1 MEKEPQLDTLQTNLL
16 VCECADLMTNDGFSL
31 LHPFS
36 FSRATLKKNHKSIF
50 ATVFILFVLF
60 HSISLPPLSLFPV
73 QYAKGHFDHLS
84 HYNGG
89 GFGISDK
96 YYVNQQLD
104 PTYTKPNELSHV
116 MFSIQ
121 DNAGRDVHD
130 IVAMVEIYSLSGER
144 VSVFPWTHLEIG
156 DFGVP
161 FVFPKAGSY
170 QIVLSVLN
178 SDVGS
183 SQIINT
189 VPPARSILGDV
200 TGCNCERGVFNVSI
214 TQNFG
219 TIFVMVIYVSIL
231 LAISVLGAALI
242 WIFWSRRN
250 KKAFN
255 PLSNNDFIK
264 YSVLFLAFGASVVH
278 LAVAPGH
285 AGLRL
290 EYSIFLITA
299 SAVQLAYGISYVLLI
314 FSEDTDVKIRKY
326 DKMLVTKKY
335 YKKSLKL
342 NLIGLM
348 GSLFLI
354 FLYLYAVTFPP
365 PLSPNPHP
373 EDVDIAGIAD
383 KSLEVIL
390 VIGILFLMRYEKRRY
405 LYSIK
410 SSSFKKV

>member
-1 MEKEPQLDTLQTNLL
+1 VEKEPQLNTLQKNLPI
-16 VCECADLMTNDGFSL
+16 CECAGLLTNANFSL

-36 FSRATLKKNHKSIF
+36 FSKATLKKNQKLVF

-60 HSISLPPLSLFPV
+60 HSLSLSPLSQSPV
-73 QYAKGHFDHLS
+73 QYAQGHFDHLA

-96 YYVNQQLD
+96 YYVNQQLE

-130 IVAMVEIYSLSGER
+130 IVAMVEIYTLSGER

-156 DFGVP
+156 DFSVP

-178 SDVGS
+178 GDVGP

-189 VPPARSILGDV
+189 VPPARSILGD
-200 TGCNCERGVFNVSI
+200 TSNCNCERGVFNVSI

-219 TIFVMVIYVSIL
+219 AIFVTVIYISIF

-285 AGLRL
+285 A
-290 EYSIFLITA
+290 A
-299 SAVQLAYGISYVLLI
+299 
-314 FSEDTDVKIRKY
+314 
-326 DKMLVTKKY
+326 
-335 YKKSLKL
+335 
-342 NLIGLM
+342 
-348 GSLFLI
+348 
-354 FLYLYAVTFPP
+354 
-365 PLSPNPHP
+365 
-373 EDVDIAGIAD
+373 
-383 KSLEVIL
+383 
-390 VIGILFLMRYEKRRY
+390 
-405 LYSIK
+405 
-410 SSSFKKV
+410 

>member
-1 MEKEPQLDTLQTNLL
+1 
-16 VCECADLMTNDGFSL
+16 
-31 LHPFS
+31 
-36 FSRATLKKNHKSIF
+36 
-50 ATVFILFVLF
+50 
-60 HSISLPPLSLFPV
+60 
-73 QYAKGHFDHLS
+73 
-84 HYNGG
+84 
-89 GFGISDK
+89 
-96 YYVNQQLD
+96 
-104 PTYTKPNELSHV
+104 

-130 IVAMVEIYSLSGER
+130 IIVMVEIYSNSGER
-144 VSVFPWTHLEIG
+144 VSVFPWTHLDIG

-170 QIVLSVLN
+170 HIVISVLN

-183 SQIINT
+183 SQIVNT
-189 VPPARSILGDV
+189 VPPARSILNDNS
-200 TGCNCERGVFNVSI
+200 GCDCERGVFNVSI
-214 TQNFG
+214 TENFG
-219 TIFVMVIYVSIL
+219 SVFVTVVYISIF
-231 LAISVLGAALI
+231 LAIFVLGATLL
-242 WIFWSRRN
+242 WMFWSRRN
-250 KKAFN
+250 NKAIN

-264 YSVLFLAFGASVVH
+264 YSVLFLAFGASIVH
-278 LAVAPGH
+278 LAVSPGH

-290 EYSIFLITA
+290 EYSIFLIAA

-326 DKMLVTKKY
+326 DKMLVTKQY

-342 NLIGLM
+342 NYIGLV

-354 FLYLYAVTFPP
+354 FLYLYSVTFPP

-373 EDVDIAGIAD
+373 EDVDIAGIVD

-410 SSSFKKV
+410 SSSFKNV

>member
-1 MEKEPQLDTLQTNLL
+1 MMMM
-16 VCECADLMTNDGFSL
+16 MTNFSL
-31 LHPFS
+31 FS
-36 FSRATLKKNHKSIF
+36 FSKISKTILEEKSDKSVFVTSLILLFIF
-50 ATVFILFVLF
+50 IHF
-60 HSISLPPLSLFPV
+60 LSVSQSPV
-73 QYAKGHFDHLS
+73 QYAQGHFDHLS

-96 YYVNQQLD
+96 YYVNQQLE
-104 PTYTKPNELSHV
+104 PTYTKPNELSQV

-130 IVAMVEIYSLSGER
+130 IMVMVEIYSNSGER
-144 VSVFPWTHLEIG
+144 VSVFPWTRLDIG

-170 QIVLSVLN
+170 HIVLSVLN

-183 SQIINT
+183 SQIVNT
-189 VPPARSILGDV
+189 VPPARSILNDNS
-200 TGCNCERGVFNVSI
+200 GCDCERGVFNVSI
-214 TQNFG
+214 TENFG
-219 TIFVMVIYVSIL
+219 SVFVTVVYISIF
-231 LAISVLGAALI
+231 LAIFVLGATLL
-242 WIFWSRRN
+242 WMFWSRRN
-250 KKAFN
+250 NKAIN

-278 LAVAPGH
+278 LAVSPGH

-326 DKMLVTKKY
+326 DKMLVTKQY

-342 NLIGLM
+342 NYIGLV

-365 PLSPNPHP
+365 PLSPNSHP
-373 EDVDIAGIAD
+373 EDVDIAGIVD

-410 SSSFKKV
+410 SSSFKNV

>member
-1 MEKEPQLDTLQTNLL
+1 MEKSPLGDTLQTNLL
-16 VCECADLMTNDGFSL
+16 ICECADFLTNANFSL
-31 LHPFS
+31 LTFSNISKTMLKENNKPFFITFLILS
-36 FSRATLKKNHKSIF
+36 F
-50 ATVFILFVLF
+50 LFF
-60 HSISLPPLSLFPV
+60 HSLSVSHSSL
-73 QYAKGHFDHLS
+73 QYAQGHFDHLS

-96 YYVNQQLD
+96 YYVNQQLE

-121 DNAGRDVHD
+121 DNAGRDVYD

-144 VSVFPWTHLEIG
+144 VSVFPWTNLEIG
-156 DFGVP
+156 DFSVP

-170 QIVLSVLN
+170 HIVLSVLN
-178 SDVGS
+178 DDVGS

-219 TIFVMVIYVSIL
+219 TIFVIVIYISIF

-250 KKAFN
+250 NKAFN

-278 LAVAPGH
+278 LAVSPGH

-326 DKMLVTKKY
+326 DKMLVTRKY

-342 NLIGLM
+342 NLIGLV

-354 FLYLYAVTFPP
+354 CLYIYAVTFPP

-373 EDVDIAGIAD
+373 EDVDIPGIVD

-390 VIGILFLMRYEKRRY
+390 VIGIVFLMRYEKRRY

>member
-1 MEKEPQLDTLQTNLL
+1 
-16 VCECADLMTNDGFSL
+16 MTNDRFSL

-36 FSRATLKKNHKSIF
+36 FSKATLKKNQKSVF
-50 ATVFILFVLF
+50 ATIFILFVLL
-60 HSISLPPLSLFPV
+60 HSVSYLSVSKSPI
-73 QYAKGHFDHLS
+73 QYAQGHFDHLS

-96 YYVNQQLD
+96 YYVNQQLE
-104 PTYTKPNELSHV
+104 PTYTKPNELSNV

-156 DFGVP
+156 DFSVP

-189 VPPARSILGDV
+189 VPPVRSILGD
-200 TGCNCERGVFNVSI
+200 TSNCNCERGVFNVSI

-219 TIFVMVIYVSIL
+219 AIYVTVIYISIF

-278 LAVAPGH
+278 LAVSSGH

-326 DKMLVTKKY
+326 DKMLVTRKY

-342 NLIGLM
+342 NLIGLV

-354 FLYLYAVTFPP
+354 FLYLYSVTFPP
-365 PLSPNPHP
+365 PLSPHPHP
-373 EDVDIAGIAD
+373 EDVDIAGIID
-383 KSLEVIL
+383 KLLEVIL

>member
-1 MEKEPQLDTLQTNLL
+1 MEKEPQLDTLRTNLPI
-16 VCECADLMTNDGFSL
+16 CECADLMTNGSFSL

-36 FSRATLKKNHKSIF
+36 FSKTTLKKNHKPVF
-50 ATVFILFVLF
+50 AAVFILFVLF
-60 HSISLPPLSLFPV
+60 NSFSLPPLAQSPF
-73 QYAKGHFDHLS
+73 QYAQGHFDHLS

-89 GFGISDK
+89 GFGISDE
-96 YYVNQQLD
+96 YYVNQQLE

-144 VSVFPWTHLEIG
+144 VSVFPWRHLEIG
-156 DFGVP
+156 DFSVP

-170 QIVLSVLN
+170 HIVLSVLN
-178 SDVGS
+178 SDIGPS
-183 SQIINT
+183 HIINT
-189 VPPARSILGDV
+189 VPPARSILGD
-200 TGCNCERGVFNVSI
+200 TSDCNCERGVFNVSI

-219 TIFVMVIYVSIL
+219 AIFVTVIYVSIF
-231 LAISVLGAALI
+231 LAVSVLGAALI
-242 WIFWSRRN
+242 WIAWSRRS

-299 SAVQLAYGISYVLLI
+299 SAVHLAYGISYVLLI

-326 DKMLVTKKY
+326 DKMLVTKQY

-342 NLIGLM
+342 NYIGLV

-354 FLYLYAVTFPP
+354 ALYLYAVTFPP

-373 EDVDIAGIAD
+373 EDVDIAGIVD

-390 VIGILFLMRYEKRRY
+390 VIGIVFLMRYEKKR
-405 LYSIK
+405 
-410 SSSFKKV
+410 